1 MTDYIAEF
9 RAPKQRI
16 TRPFGYVI
24 KAQPNGTY
32 SVNRKYYDSLGG
44 YDGGHYD
51 MTYEE
56 AATLFAGK
64 VSYHVKSYPP
74 EVFDKE
80 IQS

>member
-24 KAQPNGTY
+24 KDQRDGKY
-32 SVNRKYYDSLGG
+32 SVHRKYYDRAAG
-44 YDGGHYD
+44 YECGHYD
-51 MTYEE
+51 LSYEE
-56 AATLFAGK
+56 AAELFADK
-64 VSYHVKSYPP
+64 VRWHVKSYPP